1 MPGPYTHQEF
11 KLGLK
16 VLATAAGKTFW
27 LSTEADGTRDWG
39 YHDGSTA
46 PTLTQVEAEIPSA
59 VTADDWAEVRRKRNN
74 KLYNC
79 DWTQSS
85 DSPLTDSKKTEWA
98 TYRQALRDVTSQS
111 DPLNITWPT
120 EPS

>member
-1 MPGPYTHQEF
+1 MSSFSHEEF
-11 KLGLK
+11 FLGLK
-16 VLATAAGKTFW
+16 KLAEAAGKKCWAKT
-27 LSTEADGTRDWG
+27 SPDGAREWG
-39 YHDGSTA
+39 YEDGSTA
-46 PTLTQVEAEIPSA
+46 PTQAQVEAEIPSA
-59 VTADDWAEVRRKRNN
+59 VTADNWEEVRRKRDN
-74 KLYNC
+74 KLYNS

-85 DSPLTDSKKTEWA
+85 DSPLADAKKTEWA